1 MIVSSFVTDRRLI
14 DRSIAI
20 DCFYAGVEV
29 AFVESSVEE
38 IRSIFDPIEAEE
50 PTAAA
55 AAAASEGQFI
65 PRIPSRRRLL
75 QGVSAAKGI
84 GVKERER
91 RSK

>member
-1 MIVSSFVTDRRLI
+1 MIVSSFVTDMPLI

-55 AAAASEGQFI
+55 ASEGQFI

>member
-1 MIVSSFVTDRRLI
+1 MIVSSFVTDMPLI

-38 IRSIFDPIEAEE
+38 IRSIFDPIEAEK
-50 PTAAA
+50 PTAA